1 MLAVLRAGGV
11 AWVVDRELPDARI
24 GALVEAARPAL
35 WIDLPGVGEPGPH
48 ARAALERTGAR
59 TLPAPGAAA
68 QPRPLPARVAGD
80 APATLVF
87 TSGSTGVPKAVL
99 GARDA
104 LTVFLPDWERSH
116 GLGGD
121 DRFAML
127 SALGHD
133 PLQRDVLHAAW
144 CGGVLAVPDPDV
156 HADPHALWRWLRRE
170 RITVAN
176 LTPSLARFLDAGRGD
191 DGATE
196 AAELRLAALV
206 GEPLD
211 VATARQARA
220 AFPAARLVNLYGTT
234 ETQRALAA
242 HTVTA
247 DDLAADAPSH
257 SLLPAGTPPRGAQ
270 VVVLTASGVP
280 AGVGEAGEV
289 CVRSRHLA
297 HGYAGDPE
305 LTAERFVP
313 NPFRTV
319 PDRAD
324 RLYRT
329 GDRGRL
335 DADGRLHV
343 LGRADRQVQVRG
355 YRVEP
360 AEVEA
365 ALRSHPDVADCAVLA
380 SGGALTGYVVAR
392 PGAAPG
398 GEQLRQH
405 LAVRLAGY
413 QVPGR
418 LVPVEALP
426 RTATGKV
433 DLVRLAALEPEPPA
447 PALAAARAPG
457 ADVHELRIALLWA
470 DVLGVTRI
478 DDATFFEAGGNSLR
492 AAELLARLRDEH
504 GVHVSMR
511 ELFERPTLAGLT
523 ALVRARQAPAPAAG
537 RAPALRPDPAHHFD
551 PFPLNDIQLA
561 YWLGRRVQFEGG
573 GVASHAYA
581 EFDGDGLD
589 PERFERAWQRLVERH
604 HMLRCVV
611 TTDGR
616 QQVVEPAPRVR
627 IPVNDMRERGAAEVA
642 AHVDRVRDRLSH
654 RVRDGQRW
662 PLFDVELTLLPDGRH
677 RVHLSVDFLV
687 ADASSWGV
695 LAPELSAFYADPEAA
710 GPAAPELSFRD
721 YVLAERALAAGPDF
735 ARAEAYWRDRIPT
748 LAPGPELPLAVDPV
762 TVGTPRFERLEGALD
777 AERWGRLRTRAAE
790 LGVTP
795 SALLAGAFAE
805 ILSGW
810 SATTRFTLNLTLFNR
825 LPLHP
830 GVARLCGDFTSLTLV
845 EVDTREPA
853 SLGELVRRVHEGI
866 WEALEHRAFS
876 GPRML
881 REAARVRG
889 GRPLSVPVV
898 FTSKLGVTDA
908 VGVET
913 QLGWMGRRGFS
924 ITQTP
929 QVRLDHQVSEDP
941 STGGL
946 RFNWDHVAALFPPG
960 LVEDMFGAYVRL
972 LHALADD
979 AGTPAVRWDRFLSG
993 PQAERRRLANATD
1006 QRLPAGL
1013 LHGPL
1018 AAAGRA
1024 APGAPAVLT
1033 GGRILTHGELA
1044 AEAASVAAWLSG
1056 RGAAVG
1062 ELVAIVMDK
1071 GWEQVVAAAGIV
1083 AAGAAYLPVDAS
1095 WPAER
1100 VRQVLELG
1108 GVRNVITQSHVL
1120 PRHPLLRRLAHLVP
1134 EPGAAAD
1141 PVACPAAPHDLAYVM
1156 FTSGSTGTPQGVM
1169 IEHGAALN
1177 TVLDV
1182 NRRHAVGPEDRVLG
1196 ISGLGFDLSVYD
1208 VFGVLGQGGAVVLPA
1223 HAQLREPAAWH
1234 RLLHRTGTTIWN
1246 SAPALMA
1253 MLVEWLERHGRALPA
1268 SLRLVL
1274 LSGDWIPVDLP
1285 ERIRR
1290 LRPGVQ
1296 VVSMGGATEASI
1308 WSIDHPAGDRDPAWP
1323 SVPYG
1328 RPMANQRFHVLD
1340 PLLRVRPEW
1349 AVGSLHIAGAGLA
1362 RGYWRNP
1369 ELTAARFLTDPRT
1382 GERLY
1387 RTGDLG
1393 RFRPSG
1399 EIELLGRED
1408 FQLKIQGHRVEPGEI
1423 ESVLAGHPAIE
1434 RAVVVAAGD
1443 GGRGRR
1449 LVAHLVLAGA
1459 QPVPEGLPAPAA
1471 PGLAAELSR
1480 HVGARLP
1487 HHMVPAS
1494 FVVIAGVPV
1503 TANGKVDRGALP
1515 DPDALR
1521 PAGAAEPAAPSALE
1535 ALVAGAFREV
1545 LGRPAIDPG
1554 DDFFDLGGT
1563 SLTAVQLQDVLR
1575 RLTGTELSMT
1585 ELFRDATARAL
1596 ARVLEERAH
1605 PASRQRRPADDLE
1618 EARRRGRTMRRAR
1631 AARGGR

>member
-1 MLAVLRAGGV
+1 M
-11 AWVVDRELPDARI
+11 
-24 GALVEAARPAL
+24 
-35 WIDLPGVGEPGPH
+35 
-48 ARAALERTGAR
+48 
-59 TLPAPGAAA
+59 
-68 QPRPLPARVAGD
+68 
-80 APATLVF
+80 
-87 TSGSTGVPKAVL
+87 L

-144 CGGVLAVPDPDV
+144 CGGVLVVPDPDV

-196 AAELRLAALV
+196 AEELRLAALV

-257 SLLPAGTPPRGAQ
+257 GLLPAGTPPRGAQ

-305 LTAERFVP
+305 LTAERFVL

-319 PDRAD
+319 PDSAD
-324 RLYRT
+324 RMYRT

-335 DADGRLHV
+335 DADGRLHL

-365 ALRSHPDVADCAVLA
+365 VLRSHPDVADSAVLA

-426 RTATGKV
+426 RTAAGKV
-433 DLVRLAALEPEPPA
+433 DLVRLAALEPETPA
-447 PALAAARAPG
+447 PAAARAPG

-511 ELFERPTLAGLT
+511 ESFERPTLAGLT
-523 ALVRARQAPAPAAG
+523 ALVRERQAPAPAAE
-537 RAPALRPDPAHHFD
+537 RAPAIRPDPAHHFD

-604 HMLRCVV
+604 HMLRCIV

-616 QQVVEPAPRVR
+616 QQVVEPAPRVA
-627 IPVNDMRERGAAEVA
+627 IPVHDMRERGAAEVA
-642 AHVDRVRDRLSH
+642 AHVDGVRDRLSH

-710 GPAAPELSFRD
+710 GPAAPELRLPRLRAGRASAGGGSRLRPGGGVLEGSHPDPGARPRAAARSRPRD
-721 YVLAERALAAGPDF
+721 GRHAPLRAARERARRRALGAPAG
-735 ARAEAYWRDRIPT
+735 AR
-748 LAPGPELPLAVDPV
+748 G
-762 TVGTPRFERLEGALD
+762 G
-777 AERWGRLRTRAAE
+777 

-866 WEALEHRAFS
+866 WEGLEHRAFS
-876 GPRML
+876 GPRVL

-908 VGVET
+908 VGVEE

-941 STGGL
+941 ATGGL

-960 LVEDMFGAYVRL
+960 LVEDMFGAYARL

-979 AGTPAVRWDRFLSG
+979 AGTLSVRWDGFLSG
-993 PQAERRRLANATD
+993 AQAERRRLANATD
-1006 QRLPAGL
+1006 QPLPAGL

-1024 APGAPAVLT
+1024 AAGAPAVLA
-1033 GGRILTHGELA
+1033 GGRTLTHGELA
-1044 AEAASVAAWLSG
+1044 AEAASVAAWLS
-1056 RGAAVG
+1056 
-1062 ELVAIVMDK
+1062 E
-1071 GWEQVVAAAGIV
+1071 
-1083 AAGAAYLPVDAS
+1083 
-1095 WPAER
+1095 
-1100 VRQVLELG
+1100 
-1108 GVRNVITQSHVL
+1108 
-1120 PRHPLLRRLAHLVP
+1120 
-1134 EPGAAAD
+1134 
-1141 PVACPAAPHDLAYVM
+1141 
-1156 FTSGSTGTPQGVM
+1156 
-1169 IEHGAALN
+1169 
-1177 TVLDV
+1177 
-1182 NRRHAVGPEDRVLG
+1182 
-1196 ISGLGFDLSVYD
+1196 
-1208 VFGVLGQGGAVVLPA
+1208 
-1223 HAQLREPAAWH
+1223 
-1234 RLLHRTGTTIWN
+1234 
-1246 SAPALMA
+1246 
-1253 MLVEWLERHGRALPA
+1253 
-1268 SLRLVL
+1268 
-1274 LSGDWIPVDLP
+1274 
-1285 ERIRR
+1285 
-1290 LRPGVQ
+1290 
-1296 VVSMGGATEASI
+1296 
-1308 WSIDHPAGDRDPAWP
+1308 
-1323 SVPYG
+1323 
-1328 RPMANQRFHVLD
+1328 
-1340 PLLRVRPEW
+1340 
-1349 AVGSLHIAGAGLA
+1349 
-1362 RGYWRNP
+1362 
-1369 ELTAARFLTDPRT
+1369 
-1382 GERLY
+1382 
-1387 RTGDLG
+1387 
-1393 RFRPSG
+1393 
-1399 EIELLGRED
+1399 
-1408 FQLKIQGHRVEPGEI
+1408 
-1423 ESVLAGHPAIE
+1423 
-1434 RAVVVAAGD
+1434 
-1443 GGRGRR
+1443 RGRR
-1449 LVAHLVLAGA
+1449 SASS
-1459 QPVPEGLPAPAA
+1459 
-1471 PGLAAELSR
+1471 SR
-1480 HVGARLP
+1480 
-1487 HHMVPAS
+1487 S
-1494 FVVIAGVPV
+1494 
-1503 TANGKVDRGALP
+1503 
-1515 DPDALR
+1515 
-1521 PAGAAEPAAPSALE
+1521 
-1535 ALVAGAFREV
+1535 
-1545 LGRPAIDPG
+1545 
-1554 DDFFDLGGT
+1554 
-1563 SLTAVQLQDVLR
+1563 
-1575 RLTGTELSMT
+1575 
-1585 ELFRDATARAL
+1585 
-1596 ARVLEERAH
+1596 
-1605 PASRQRRPADDLE
+1605 
-1618 EARRRGRTMRRAR
+1618 
-1631 AARGGR
+1631 